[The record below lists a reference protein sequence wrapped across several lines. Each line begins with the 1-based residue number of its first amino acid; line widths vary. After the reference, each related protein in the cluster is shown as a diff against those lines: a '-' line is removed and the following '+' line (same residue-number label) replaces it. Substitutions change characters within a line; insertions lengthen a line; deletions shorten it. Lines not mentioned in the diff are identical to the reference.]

1 MKLTVFGAT
10 GGIGGH
16 IVRQALDAGH
26 AVTAVVRSSASFDLR
41 HPALEVAKVPGL
53 TDPELLLPAL
63 TDSDAVLSGV
73 GARGRKAGTVA
84 SDATRGILA
93 AMADSEVR
101 RFVAV
106 SAAPL
111 APPPEGEGFFSRRIL
126 LPLVRAAFKDV
137 YRDLAVMEGLI
148 LQSATEWTVVRP
160 PKLVNKP
167 MTGRYRTVVGGNVVG
182 GHTISRADVAHAM
195 LAALHDPA
203 TIGQGVGVAY

>member
-26 AVTAVVRSSASFDLR
+26 QVTAVVRRSASFELR
-41 HPALEVAKVPGL
+41 HPALEVATVTGL
-53 TDPELLLPAL
+53 SDPDALLPAV
-63 TDSDAVLSGV
+63 TGSDAVLSGV
-73 GARGRKAGTVA
+73 GPRGRKAGTIA

-93 AMADSEVR
+93 AMAASGTR

-106 SAAPL
+106 SAAPVG
-111 APPPEGEGFFSRRIL
+111 PPAEGDDLFNRRIL
-126 LPLVRAAFKDV
+126 LPIISAVLAEV
-137 YRDLAVMEGLI
+137 YRDLTVMEELI
-148 LQSATEWTVVRP
+148 RDSRAEWTVFRP

-167 MTGRYRTVVGGNVVG
+167 LTGHYRTVLGGNVPR

-195 LAALHDPA
+195 LAALGDPA
-203 TIGQGVGVAY
+203 TISRAVGVAY